1 MSTTPYFPPS
11 PRDELAR
18 LYVGKSIRNVPMP
31 AAVLDVAVARTN
43 CDRML
48 AACKSLD
55 LSWRAHVK
63 THKVCST
70 PRDFLR
76 TETDLTRRSSS
87 PNSKLV
93 IHPPTPST

>member
-1 MSTTPYFPPS
+1 MTTPFFPPS

-18 LYVGKSIRNVPMP
+18 LYVGKTLQDLPTP

-48 AACKSLD
+48 AACKALG

-63 THKVCST
+63 THKVCC
-70 PRDFLR
+70 L
-76 TETDLTRRSSS
+76 LTL
-87 PNSKLV
+87 PAC
-93 IHPPTPST
+93 